1 MVLFEHFDYQTGY
14 SPHLPS
20 LDFAY
25 VKVVCRAVDVAQID
39 FGFSGFPKSL
49 VKGFSEVSNPMDQS
63 VFFLNAWRHF
73 KVNVYSPWHRSKYPT
88 APSPASGQVPGS

>member
-1 MVLFEHFDYQTGY
+1 MVLFEYFVYQTGY

-39 FGFSGFPKSL
+39 FGFSGLPKSL

-73 KVNVYSPWHRSKYPT
+73 KVNVYSPCHRSKCPIS
-88 APSPASGQVPGS
+88 PSRSSGESPSW